1 MVYFI
6 GKQGNVYPEF
16 ESCTIEFALDYLKNQ
31 SVVAIDIETSRKYPK
46 GKYNENVYKG
56 GLDPHLSRIVMF
68 QIGTLEKR
76 FVIDTRFVDIKPLLP
91 VLEDKNILKVG
102 ANLIFES
109 LHFKHNYGI
118 HITNLYDVLLVDRIM
133 TNGLYESYSLEA
145 LLKRYRDFKSVSQSD
160 LFGGD
165 PLSTEISRL
174 YKKKLDEIFFLQGS
188 ISTDEED
195 ELYAMCEEEV
205 RSKYVD
211 KSIRLEFVEIKDR
224 EFTVDQIKYGETD
237 IVEPL
242 HLREIFMKGR
252 IVGNE
257 RYYPEVAIRQ
267 ENKLIEVL
275 CRMIYHGVCL
285 DESKWKALAKSKEE
299 KYYEIIS
306 LLNDYVISNHTE
318 YAGTVDLFT
327 GKPSCSLQW
336 SSPKQVQTFFDKLGL
351 CVMAKSKSTGKIEK
365 TVGAKDLVRS
375 LSNEYKVKF
384 MEDNLPEV
392 INSGQ
397 DLVLT
402 YLILKKHQMLST
414 TYGLDFLD
422 YVHPITKRVHCN
434 VRQYLNT
441 TRMAATKPNVL
452 AIPRGK
458 EYRDCFVAPPG
469 YKVWACDYSTQEMA
483 VMAEVFNNDTLKQ
496 FFIEKKTNPS
506 ADLHSW
512 TATQVYRIVYNDP
525 NFVCDK
531 KVHKKE
537 RQNSKTLSFGIPY
550 ICAA

>member
-1 MVYFI
+1 
-6 GKQGNVYPEF
+6 
-16 ESCTIEFALDYLKNQ
+16 
-31 SVVAIDIETSRKYPK
+31 
-46 GKYNENVYKG
+46 
-56 GLDPHLSRIVMF
+56 
-68 QIGTLEKR
+68 
-76 FVIDTRFVDIKPLLP
+76 
-91 VLEDKNILKVG
+91 
-102 ANLIFES
+102 
-109 LHFKHNYGI
+109 
-118 HITNLYDVLLVDRIM
+118 
-133 TNGLYESYSLEA
+133 
-145 LLKRYRDFKSVSQSD
+145 
-160 LFGGD
+160 
-165 PLSTEISRL
+165 
-174 YKKKLDEIFFLQGS
+174 
-188 ISTDEED
+188 
-195 ELYAMCEEEV
+195 
-205 RSKYVD
+205 
-211 KSIRLEFVEIKDR
+211 
-224 EFTVDQIKYGETD
+224 
-237 IVEPL
+237 
-242 HLREIFMKGR
+242 
-252 IVGNE
+252 
-257 RYYPEVAIRQ
+257 
-267 ENKLIEVL
+267 
-275 CRMIYHGVCL
+275 
-285 DESKWKALAKSKEE
+285 
-299 KYYEIIS
+299 
-306 LLNDYVISNHTE
+306 
-318 YAGTVDLFT
+318 
-327 GKPSCSLQW
+327 
-336 SSPKQVQTFFDKLGL
+336 
-351 CVMAKSKSTGKIEK
+351 MAKSKSTGKIEK